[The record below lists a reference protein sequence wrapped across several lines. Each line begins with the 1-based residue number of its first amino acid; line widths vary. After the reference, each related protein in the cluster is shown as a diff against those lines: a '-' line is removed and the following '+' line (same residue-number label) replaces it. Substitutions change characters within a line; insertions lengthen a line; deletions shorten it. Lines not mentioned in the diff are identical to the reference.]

1 MSQINYKSKYLKYKT
16 KYLFIKNNQ
25 IDQGFRS
32 SLNLL
37 NGGAANPVDNP
48 VDNLTFKRN
57 FGIELDK
64 LDIPPDNIDPLELQR
79 IYYENIKKQKLQ
91 EQEQKQELQKREQ
104 ELQKREQ
111 ELQKQEQEL
120 QKLKDDIKKQELEL
134 QKKEPVTQTSTSQSV
149 TQSIVSNVSNVSN
162 VADVAESK
170 NLEQR
175 LYESKQNEFS

>member
-37 NGGAANPVDNP
+37 KGGAANP

-64 LDIPPDNIDPLELQR
+64 IDIPPDNIDPLELQH

-91 EQEQKQELQKREQ
+91 EQEQEQKLQEQKQELQKR
-104 ELQKREQ
+104 
-111 ELQKQEQEL
+111 EQEL

-134 QKKEPVTQTSTSQSV
+134 QKKKPVTQTSTSQSV
-149 TQSIVSNVSNVSN
+149 TQSIVSNVSNV
-162 VADVAESK
+162 AESK

-175 LYESKQNEFS
+175 LYESKQNEFP